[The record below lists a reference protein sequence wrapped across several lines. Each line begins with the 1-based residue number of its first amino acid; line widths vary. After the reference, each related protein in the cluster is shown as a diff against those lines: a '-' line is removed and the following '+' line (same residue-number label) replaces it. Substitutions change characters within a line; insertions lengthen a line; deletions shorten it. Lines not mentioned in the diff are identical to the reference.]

1 MEYTRRAVFSGWRR
15 TVFAIWV
22 VSTMIAAGILLIAG
36 PLANHFAD
44 EAGTWILS
52 AAALVSPAVMAVMV
66 VSGLVWLLSLVTAP
80 KEGPP
85 KRTSGDA

>member
-22 VSTMIAAGILLIAG
+22 ISTMVAAAILAIAG
-36 PLANHFAD
+36 PLANLL
-44 EAGTWILS
+44 AGDVGNWILS
-52 AAALVSPAVMAVMV
+52 AAALVSPAVMAIMV
-66 VSGLVWLLSLVTAP
+66 ISGMVWLLSLFTVP

-85 KRTSGDA
+85 KRV

>member
-15 TVFAIWV
+15 TVFIIWIA
-22 VSTMIAAGILLIAG
+22 STMVAAAILAIAG

-44 EAGTWILS
+44 DAGLWVLS
-52 AAALVSPAVMAVMV
+52 AAALISPVVMAIMI
-66 VSGLVWLLSLVTAP
+66 VSGLVWLLSLFTAP

-85 KRTSGDA
+85 KRV